1 MPNKLHLR
9 KPDTGVIWQ
18 AMSDS
23 ALGNGSSELIPRR
36 VFFVGLGA
44 VGVTFVVPGCAS
56 NPPAKAPAADGTAA
70 PAVAPDATSN
80 TITAN
85 PEWESE
91 AKQLEATGKGLYTAK
106 DTKDQPGKDGTHVPK
121 VALTGNKV
129 SLSTTHATEAPSEAK
144 PKGHHITH
152 HYLRDSATGL
162 VFAWKTF
169 DLKPGETA
177 ASEFTLPPGVTSF
190 TAYQVCNLHGTW
202 ATEAQGGAGAA
213 PA

>member
-1 MPNKLHLR
+1 MPNNLHLR
-9 KPDTGVIWQ
+9 KQHARVIWQ

-23 ALGNGSSELIPRR
+23 ARENGSSELIPRR
-36 VFFVGLGA
+36 IFCVGLGA
-44 VGVTFVVPGCAS
+44 VGATFVLPGCAS
-56 NPPAKAPAADGTAA
+56 NPPAKEPTADSTAA
-70 PAVAPDATSN
+70 PAVAPAATSN
-80 TITAN
+80 ALTAN

-91 AKQLEATGKGLYTAK
+91 AKQLEAGGKGLYTAK

-121 VALTGNKV
+121 VALAGNKV

-152 HYLRDSATGL
+152 HYLRDTATGV

-190 TAYQVCNLHGTW
+190 TAYQVCNLHWAW
-202 ATEAQGGAGAA
+202 ATDPQTA
-213 PA
+213 

>member
-1 MPNKLHLR
+1 
-9 KPDTGVIWQ
+9 
-18 AMSDS
+18 MSN
-23 ALGNGSSELIPRR
+23 AVQTNGSSELIPRR

-44 VGVTFVVPGCAS
+44 VGATFVVPGCAN
-56 NPPAKAPAADGTAA
+56 NPPAKEPAAESTAA

-85 PEWESE
+85 PEWEKE
-91 AKQLEATGKGLYTAK
+91 AKELEAGGKGLYKAS

-121 VALTGNKV
+121 VALAGTKV
-129 SLSTTHATEAPSEAK
+129 SLSTTHPTEAPSEAK

-152 HYLRDSATGL
+152 HYLRDTATGL

-190 TAYQVCNLHGTW
+190 TAYQVCNLHFTW
-202 ATEAQGGAGAA
+202 ATDPQTSAA
-213 PA
+213 